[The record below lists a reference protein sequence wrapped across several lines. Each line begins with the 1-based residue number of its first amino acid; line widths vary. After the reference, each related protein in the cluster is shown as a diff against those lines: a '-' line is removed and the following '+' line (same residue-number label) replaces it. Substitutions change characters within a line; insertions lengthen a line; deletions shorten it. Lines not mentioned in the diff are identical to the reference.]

1 MPIVW
6 TSLTFIALG
15 RNPGQN
21 DRFRN
26 GSCVVWCQKTG
37 KMCEAAEQKETY
49 FPSTAAT
56 TLHAILCSY
65 SALSMR
71 SRRSFRL
78 FKFIMNTYVGGDS
91 SESELSDSWWRGLGF
106 MRSARRNRPKKGA
119 FFCRLHLPSPCP
131 YSPHQSPFC
140 QVAFWGRVRIWRA
153 SRGDFALH
161 GEREDGCRKWQQL
174 CEQAAL
180 GGETGKLDAKV
191 KNSVCALTV
200 DL

>member
-1 MPIVW
+1 MW

-15 RNPGQN
+15 RNR
-21 DRFRN
+21 D
-26 GSCVVWCQKTG
+26 KMTG
-37 KMCEAAEQKETY
+37 LGMAVASSGVRKWGEMCEAAEQKKTY

-91 SESELSDSWWRGLGF
+91 SESELSDSWWRGFWVRAL
-106 MRSARRNRPKKGA
+106 SAKKQTKEGA
-119 FFCRLHLPSPCP
+119 IFFCRLHLPSSRP

-161 GEREDGCRKWQQL
+161 GEREDGCRKWQRL
-174 CEQAAL
+174 CEHWEEKQ
-180 GGETGKLDAKV
+180 G
-191 KNSVCALTV
+191 SWMQR
-200 DL
+200 